1 MHGKLFQ
8 SFSNSLFTKVETFC
22 EKSFLSRLFKL
33 YYRWLKNEIS
43 RVTKIV
49 YMFVKKK
56 RFFKTR
62 KPLLEQNGLHFLIL
76 YGTVKLYIKFST
88 RRKTF
93 IMLVKS

>member
-8 SFSNSLFTKVETFC
+8 SFSNSLFTKVENFC

-33 YYRWLKNEIS
+33 HYRWLKNEIS

-56 RFFKTR
+56 MIFQNQEAFVRAKWTQFFDIVWHCKTVY
-62 KPLLEQNGLHFLIL
+62 KI
-76 YGTVKLYIKFST
+76 
-88 RRKTF
+88 
-93 IMLVKS
+93 